1 VSLRRRF
8 TLYVVLVHVV
18 FAAVVV
24 LLLRDRQVWLLAVE
38 AVAVL
43 SLLAG
48 LRLIHSL
55 FAPLDLVRTGADY
68 LRDRDFTTRLRE
80 VGHPELDPLIRV
92 YNHLA
97 EHLREERVHGEERE
111 HFLQKI
117 TAATPTGVL
126 VLDVEGRVVMA
137 NPAGEG
143 LLGVTTG
150 ALLGHRLA
158 EVSSPLVAE
167 LDDIAIGETRLVR
180 VQGRRRVLCRAL
192 SFMDR
197 GFARRFLLLEELTE
211 ELHRSEKAAYGK
223 LVRLMSHEVNNTA
236 GAVQSLLESCLNYAG
251 QLADADRE
259 DFSRALGVAIARTA
273 SLDHFMREFA
283 EVVRL
288 PAPRLAPCD
297 VPALLERIEVLLHAD
312 CTARRISWT
321 WERREAI
328 PPQLLDAAQMEQ
340 ALINICRNAIEA
352 IGIDGTLTVGLG
364 AANGRAALWIGDTG
378 GGIPPEVEPHLFT
391 PFFTS
396 KANGQGIGLTLVQ
409 EILLA
414 QSCGFTLEN
423 VPGGARFTI
432 LLPGPHGRRSVV

>member
-1 VSLRRRF
+1 M
-8 TLYVVLVHVV
+8 
-18 FAAVVV
+18 
-24 LLLRDRQVWLLAVE
+24 
-38 AVAVL
+38 
-43 SLLAG
+43 
-48 LRLIHSL
+48 
-55 FAPLDLVRTGADY
+55 
-68 LRDRDFTTRLRE
+68 
-80 VGHPELDPLIRV
+80 
-92 YNHLA
+92 
-97 EHLREERVHGEERE
+97 
-111 HFLQKI
+111 
-117 TAATPTGVL
+117 

-137 NPAGEG
+137 NPAAEG
-143 LLGVTTG
+143 LLGVAAG
-150 ALLGHRLA
+150 ALLGRRLA

-167 LDDIAIGETRLVR
+167 MDDIAVGETRLLR

-251 QLADADRE
+251 QLADTDRD

-297 VPALLERIEVLLHAD
+297 VAALLERIEILLHAD
-312 CTARRISWT
+312 CAARRIAWAWQRHEELS
-321 WERREAI
+321 
-328 PPQLLDAAQMEQ
+328 PQHLDAAQMEQ

-352 IGIDGTLTVGLG
+352 IGTDGTLTVGLG
-364 AANGRAALWIGDTG
+364 TANGRAAVWIGDTG

-414 QSCGFTLEN
+414 QDCGFALEN
-423 VPGGARFTI
+423 VQGGARFTI
-432 LLPGPHGRRSVV
+432 LLPGARGQR